1 MVSKLREEHLRD
13 GDYLLTAAEAAAIL
27 NTSRSTIYSL
37 MQRGELPGI
46 HIGRSL
52 RFHMQDLRA
61 YMGRLRT
68 DAARRSLARTGKR
81 R

>member
-1 MVSKLREEHLRD
+1 MVSKPHEEHLRD

-27 NTSRSTIYSL
+27 HTSRSTIYSL

-61 YMGRLRT
+61 YMSRLRT
-68 DAARRSLARTGKR
+68 DAVRRSLERARKER
-81 R
+81 